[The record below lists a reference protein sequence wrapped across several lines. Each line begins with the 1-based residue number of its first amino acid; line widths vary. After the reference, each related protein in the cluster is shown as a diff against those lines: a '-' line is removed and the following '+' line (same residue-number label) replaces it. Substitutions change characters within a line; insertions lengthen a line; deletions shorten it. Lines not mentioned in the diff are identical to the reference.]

1 MNNNENLNLINES
14 ETQNNNIEKENNID
28 QLQEDNTPQ
37 AQIQSELKNI
47 PNVDQDKQSFI
58 NNVESMNNEKK
69 EEKKEG
75 INFAFI
81 IILFAIILAA
91 ILFLFPFLL
100 NYI

>member
-28 QLQEDNTPQ
+28 QLQEDNTQQ